1 MACSTFFGEPLA
13 YDKLLFVPVLN
24 LLVIPLDYAGT
35 FLARK
40 FAALSCEGLAPRAP
54 RLRALRERFVRFEAA
69 PFMEWNLV
77 HMAAWIGIFR
87 VDVFR
92 RVHRIRSSWA
102 TARALADEL
111 RRGSPRRDAATW
123 RRPSVRDVR
132 EAPPTA
138 AKNSRRSTERRPDL
152 ATPVQTQVWYGLA
165 CDAGARR
172 ECARYRQNLTGAM
185 REELESQCESGDAT
199 SCYVIGSG
207 HFKGIQGG
215 GRDPA
220 AAHGYILRGCELGMG
235 KSCAVAG
242 MMHQFGIG
250 TGENLHEAA
259 AYHKDACSRS
269 FTPSCASLAEL
280 YRDPNTPLADAA
292 LGEWYRAKACALGAD
307 PLCNPTSAD

>member
-1 MACSTFFGEPLA
+1 
-13 YDKLLFVPVLN
+13 
-24 LLVIPLDYAGT
+24 
-35 FLARK
+35 
-40 FAALSCEGLAPRAP
+40 
-54 RLRALRERFVRFEAA
+54 
-69 PFMEWNLV
+69 
-77 HMAAWIGIFR
+77 MAAWIGIFAWMYFGEFIESDHPGR
-87 VDVFR
+87 QLEHWQASCAEDR
-92 RVHRIRSSWA
+92 PAGCSNLAETLR
-102 TARALADEL
+102 ARCTRGAASRCEELASL
-111 RRGSPRRDAATW
+111 Y
-123 RRPSVRDVR
+123 
-132 EAPPTA
+132 
-138 AKNSRRSTERRPDL
+138 ERRPDL

-172 ECARYRQNLTGAM
+172 ECARYRQNLTSAM
-185 REELESQCESGDAT
+185 REELESQCESGDAM

-207 HFKGIQGG
+207 HFKGLQGG

-250 TGENLHEAA
+250 VGENLHEAV
-259 AYHKDACSRS
+259 AYHKDACGRS
-269 FTPSCASLAEL
+269 FTPSCASLADL